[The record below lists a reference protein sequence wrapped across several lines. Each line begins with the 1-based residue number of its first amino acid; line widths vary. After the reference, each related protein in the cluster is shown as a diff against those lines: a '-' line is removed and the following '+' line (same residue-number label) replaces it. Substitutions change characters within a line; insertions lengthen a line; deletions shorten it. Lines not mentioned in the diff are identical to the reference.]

1 MGKQRPKF
9 ARIGRGVNAV
19 TPEKTVNYETYIKY
33 IYAEKYKGMMFEE
46 NEPLKIKILAYKAPP
61 SSTSKKKT
69 KLMLENILRPTKK
82 PDWDNIGKIV
92 GDALNKVAYPD
103 DKQIVDAHIVKYYD
117 TEPRAEITITSLLDE
132 GCLIE

>member
-9 ARIGRGVNAV
+9 ARVGMGVNAV
-19 TPEKTVNYETYIKY
+19 TPKKTANYETYIKY
-33 IYAEKYKGMMFEE
+33 IYAEKYKVMMFEID
-46 NEPLKIKILAYKAPP
+46 EPLKIEIIAYKAPP
-61 SSTSKKKT
+61 SSTSKKKL

-103 DKQIVDAHIVKYYD
+103 DKQIVDAHIIKFYD
-117 TEPRAEITITSLLDE
+117 TEPRVEITITSLEKE
-132 GCLIE
+132 G